1 MVECMKVAAAALAVF
16 TFTVAS
22 APAGSGTGAD
32 SRPIV
37 VEVFTSQGCS
47 SCVAANAMAA
57 KVAQKP
63 GVLLLSFPVTYW
75 DMFGWKDTLASED
88 NTKRQKAYA
97 NALRRGGVYT
107 PQMIVD
113 GIKDVPAARED
124 AVSYAL
130 ALASMTRDD
139 GRTPDIS
146 MPAIA
151 KSDGPS
157 ANVAFAA
164 TAGVKMPVRAA
175 WSVPVQVSKRPND
188 LQVVLYRAPEAAR
201 RGNLDATVWL
211 FRVRST
217 AQVKIGGGEN
227 NGKTVSYRNVVTNIA
242 NVGRW
247 RGEPL
252 TITVPKAGNK
262 LPAHDAV
269 AVVVQQA
276 GYGRVVGAT
285 MVNNATFYAP
295 W

>member
-1 MVECMKVAAAALAVF
+1 MVGRMKIAAAALALL
-16 TFTVAS
+16 TFTLAS
-22 APAGSGTGAD
+22 APAGSGT
-32 SRPIV
+32 SETRPIV
-37 VEVFTSQGCS
+37 VEVYTSQGCA
-47 SCVAANAMAA
+47 SCVAANQMAA

-75 DMFGWKDTLASED
+75 DMFGWKDTLATED
-88 NTKRQKAYA
+88 NTRRQKAYA
-97 NALRRGGVYT
+97 NALHRGGVYT

-113 GIKDVPAARED
+113 GVKDVPAARED

-130 ALASMTRDD
+130 TLASMTRDD
-139 GRTPDIS
+139 GQTPDVDT
-146 MPAIA
+146 PAVA
-151 KSDGPS
+151 RRDGPS
-157 ANVAFAA
+157 DAVFVAAMR
-164 TAGVKMPVRAA
+164 VKTPMRAA
-175 WSVPVQVSKRPND
+175 WSVPVQATKRPDD
-188 LQVVLYRAPEAAR
+188 LRVVIERAPDAAKR
-201 RGNLDATVWL
+201 SNVDATVWV

-227 NGKTVSYRNVVTNIA
+227 NGKAVSYRNVVTNIA

-252 TITVPKAGNK
+252 TISVPKAGNK
-262 LPAHDAV
+262 LPAHDSI

-276 GYGRVVGAT
+276 GYGRVLGAT

>member
-1 MVECMKVAAAALAVF
+1 MVGHMRVAAAALALF
-16 TFTVAS
+16 TFTAAS
-22 APAGSGTGAD
+22 APAGSGAHGEP
-32 SRPIV
+32 RPIV
-37 VEVFTSQGCS
+37 VEVYTSQGCG

-75 DMFGWKDTLASED
+75 DVFGWKDTLANED
-88 NTKRQKAYA
+88 NTRRQKAYA

-139 GRTPDIS
+139 GQTPDS
-146 MPAIA
+146 STPATA
-151 KSDGPS
+151 RHDGPS
-157 ANVAFAA
+157 SDMTFAA
-164 TAGVKMPVRAA
+164 ALRIKTPMRAA

-188 LQVVLYRAPEAAR
+188 LWVVLDRAPEAAR
-201 RGNLDATVWL
+201 RGNIDATVWL
-211 FRVRST
+211 FRIRST
-217 AQVKIGGGEN
+217 AQVKIGSGEN
-227 NGKTVSYRNVVTNIA
+227 GGKTVSYRNVVTNIA

-252 TITVPKAGNK
+252 AVTVPKAGNK
-262 LPAHDAV
+262 LPAHDAI
-269 AVVVQQA
+269 AVVVQQS
-276 GYGRVVGAT
+276 GYGRVVGAA

>member
-1 MVECMKVAAAALAVF
+1 MVGHMRVAAAALALFAF
-16 TFTVAS
+16 TAAS
-22 APAGSGTGAD
+22 APAGSGAHGEP
-32 SRPIV
+32 RPIV
-37 VEVFTSQGCS
+37 VEVYTSQGCG

-75 DMFGWKDTLASED
+75 DVFGWKDTLANED
-88 NTKRQKAYA
+88 NTRRQKAYA

-139 GRTPDIS
+139 GQTPDS
-146 MPAIA
+146 STPATA
-151 KSDGPS
+151 RHDGPS
-157 ANVAFAA
+157 SDMTFAA
-164 TAGVKMPVRAA
+164 AVRIKTPVRAA

-188 LQVVLYRAPEAAR
+188 LRVVLDRAPEAAR
-201 RGNLDATVWL
+201 RGNIDATVWL
-211 FRVRST
+211 FRIRST
-217 AQVKIGGGEN
+217 AQVKIGSGEN
-227 NGKTVSYRNVVTNIA
+227 GGKTVSYRNVVTNIA

-252 TITVPKAGNK
+252 AVTVPKAGNK
-262 LPAHDAV
+262 LPAHDAI
-269 AVVVQQA
+269 AVVVQQS
-276 GYGRVVGAT
+276 GYGRVVGAA

>member
-1 MVECMKVAAAALAVF
+1 MRMKIAAAALALF
-16 TFTVAS
+16 TFTAAS
-22 APAGSGTGAD
+22 VPAGSGAVAET
-32 SRPIV
+32 RPIV
-37 VEVFTSQGCS
+37 VEVYTSQGCS
-47 SCVAANAMAA
+47 SCVAANLMAA

-75 DMFGWKDTLASED
+75 DMFGWKDTLANED
-88 NTKRQKAYA
+88 NTRRQKAYA

-113 GIKDVPAARED
+113 GVKDVPAARED

-139 GRTPDIS
+139 GQTPDANT
-146 MPAIA
+146 PAIA
-151 KSDGPS
+151 RRDGLSSDVTF
-157 ANVAFAA
+157 VAAMR
-164 TAGVKMPVRAA
+164 VKTPMRAA
-175 WSVPVQVSKRPND
+175 WSVPVQVSKHPNN
-188 LQVVLYRAPEAAR
+188 LRVVVDRVPEAVR
-201 RGNLDATVWL
+201 HGNVDATIWL
-211 FRVRST
+211 FRIRST

-227 NGKTVSYRNVVTNIA
+227 SGKTVAYRNVVTNIA

-252 TITVPKAGNK
+252 TITVPKAGNTV
-262 LPAHDAV
+262 PAHDAI
-269 AVVVQQA
+269 AVVVQQS
-276 GYGRVVGAT
+276 GYGRVLGAT